1 MRARLAFPAL
11 LLAVAVA
18 AGACS
23 SGDHDG
29 MDMGTDSNMSGSS
42 MPHDDMGDGSMGAGG
57 AGGST
62 STISVP
68 ADAEFNAID
77 VAFAQ
82 GMIPH
87 HGQAVQMADM
97 ALDISTDP
105 TIRGLAEKIKA
116 AQDPEIVIMEGWL
129 EDWGQPVPDRNQPM
143 DHSTDDMGGMMMSG
157 MMSEAD
163 MARLGNA
170 SGTDFDRMFL
180 EMMILH
186 HEGAIEMA
194 NQQLADGKYQPAK
207 DLAAM
212 IITAQQ
218 AEIAEMNAL
227 LSSAG

>member
-1 MRARLAFPAL
+1 MRARLALPAL
-11 LLAVAVA
+11 ALSLAVVS
-18 AGACS
+18 GACS

-29 MDMGTDSNMSGSS
+29 MDMGDGTMS
-42 MPHDDMGDGSMGAGG
+42 DGSRPRDDRGAP
-57 AGGST
+57 AGSR

-68 ADAEFNAID
+68 ADAEFNATD

-97 ALDISTDP
+97 ALEISTDP
-105 TIRGLAEKIKA
+105 TIRALAEKIKA

-129 EDWGQPVPDRNQPM
+129 EAWDQPVPDRNQPM
-143 DHSTDDMGGMMMSG
+143 DHSSDDMGGMMMSG

-170 SGTDFDRMFL
+170 TGADFDRMFL
-180 EMMILH
+180 EMMVLH

-194 NQQLADGKYQPAK
+194 EQQLAEGKNQAVK
-207 DLAAM
+207 DLSPAAGPRRRR
-212 IITAQQ
+212 TWPRP
-218 AEIAEMNAL
+218 
-227 LSSAG
+227 SSPPSRPRSTR

>member
-1 MRARLAFPAL
+1 MRARLALPAL
-11 LLAVAVA
+11 ALSLAVVS
-18 AGACS
+18 GACS

-29 MDMGTDSNMSGSS
+29 MDMGDGTMSDAS
-42 MPHDDMGDGSMGAGG
+42 MPHDDMGGS
-57 AGGST
+57 GGST

-68 ADAEFNAID
+68 ADAEFNATD

-97 ALDISTDP
+97 ALEISTDP
-105 TIRGLAEKIKA
+105 TIRALAEKIKA

-129 EDWGQPVPDRNQPM
+129 EAWDQPVPDRNQPM
-143 DHSTDDMGGMMMSG
+143 DHSSDDMGGMMMSG

-170 SGTDFDRMFL
+170 TGADFDRMFL
-180 EMMILH
+180 EMMVLH

-194 NQQLADGKYQPAK
+194 EQQLADGEYPPAK
-207 DLAAM
+207 DLAQAV
-212 IITAQQ
+212 IAAQQ
-218 AEIAEMNAL
+218 AEIDEMNAL
-227 LSSAG
+227 LSTTD

>member
-1 MRARLAFPAL
+1 MRPRLALPAL
-11 LLAVAVA
+11 ALSLALV

-29 MDMGTDSNMSGSS
+29 MDMGADGNMSGSS
-42 MPHDDMGDGSMGAGG
+42 MPHDDMGGGSMGSGG
-57 AGGST
+57 PAGST

-68 ADAEFNAID
+68 ADAEYNATD

-97 ALDISTDP
+97 ALEISTDP
-105 TIRGLAEKIKA
+105 TIRALAEKIKA

-129 EDWGQPVPDRNQPM
+129 ESWDQPVPDRNQPM
-143 DHSTDDMGGMMMSG
+143 DHNSDGMGGMMMSG

-163 MARLGNA
+163 MARMGNA
-170 SGTDFDRMFL
+170 SGTEFDTMFL
-180 EMMILH
+180 EMMVRH

-194 NQQLADGKYQPAK
+194 EQQLAEGKYQPAK
-207 DLAAM
+207 DLAEV

-218 AEIAEMNAL
+218 AEIDEMNAL
-227 LSSAG
+227 LATTG